1 MFDVSSCQSVGT
13 TNSSSTGMQDPL
25 LGLLSIQ
32 SNTPPS
38 HIDRIKTLCC
48 PLLEEIHSNH
58 PSFKWAG
65 IFGPVNRN
73 TESSN
78 SNVNI
83 VIGFSP
89 DADFFDDLDEGLD
102 LLENRLPEVLGVGV
116 GVAGFIQQT
125 ETTQY
130 VDMGALLTARTIW
143 GDDSWLD
150 INRGVALE
158 LLQRGYAK
166 IKEADDLMSNAQRT
180 LSAIQVLIAKVAS
193 SAVTDQMRCIRQN

>member
-1 MFDVSSCQSVGT
+1 MR
-13 TNSSSTGMQDPL
+13 PL
-25 LGLLSIQ
+25 LDPLSIQ
-32 SNTPPS
+32 SNTTPS
-38 HIDRIKTLCC
+38 QYIDRIKTLCR

-65 IFGPVNRN
+65 ISSPVNKN

-89 DADFFDDLDEGLD
+89 DADFFDDLDEGRE
-102 LLENRLPEVLGVGV
+102 LLENRLPEALGAGVGV
-116 GVAGFIQQT
+116 TGFIQPT
-125 ETTQY
+125 ESTQY

-143 GDDSWLD
+143 GDISWLD
-150 INRGVALE
+150 INQGVALD
-158 LLQRGYAK
+158 LLQQGYAK

-180 LSAIQVLIAKVAS
+180 LSAIQVLSTKVAS

>member
-1 MFDVSSCQSVGT
+1 MR
-13 TNSSSTGMQDPL
+13 PL
-25 LGLLSIQ
+25 LDPLSIQ
-32 SNTPPS
+32 SNTTPS
-38 HIDRIKTLCC
+38 QYIDRIKTLCR

-65 IFGPVNRN
+65 ISSPVNKN

-89 DADFFDDLDEGLD
+89 DADFFDDLDEGLE
-102 LLENRLPEVLGVGV
+102 LLEDRLPEALGMEV

-143 GDDSWLD
+143 GDVSWLD
-150 INRGVALE
+150 INQGVALD
-158 LLQRGYAK
+158 LLQQGYAK

-180 LSAIQVLIAKVAS
+180 LSAIQVLSTKVAS